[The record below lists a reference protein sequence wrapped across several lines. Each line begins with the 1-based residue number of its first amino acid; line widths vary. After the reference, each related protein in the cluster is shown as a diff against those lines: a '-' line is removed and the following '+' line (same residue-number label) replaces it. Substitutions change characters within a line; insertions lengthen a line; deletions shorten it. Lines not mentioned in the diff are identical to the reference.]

1 MEYGYLAHAFI
12 FCYLQDLSKFLGPDC
27 LYLDFSFAI
36 YSVRASVL
44 WARATVGGLDN
55 PNP

>member
-44 WARATVGGLDN
+44 WARARVGGLDN